1 MYKILA
7 NTIFLGK
14 DVFFL
19 PECHSTNDIAM
30 QCLRQGTLG
39 EGSIVITDFQTQGK
53 GQRGNTWETNPGE
66 NLTFSLVLRPK
77 FLEIGAQVFL
87 NMAIANAIRSCI
99 SKYIPQIQVKWPNDL
114 VVAHC
119 GKLGGILIENILS
132 GTSWDYAIVGIGI
145 NVNQRQF
152 GAPQATSMSLLTEK
166 QFALSDL
173 LQELI
178 HHIESAYLAL
188 KNGYMEEITQQYLDH
203 LYLYKELARYTVDQQ
218 EVEGKI
224 VGLSNSGDLY
234 LELLDGTLKS
244 FGIKEI
250 KFPNF

>member
-1 MYKILA
+1 
-7 NTIFLGK
+7 
-14 DVFFL
+14 
-19 PECHSTNDIAM
+19 
-30 QCLRQGTLG
+30 
-39 EGSIVITDFQTQGK
+39 
-53 GQRGNTWETNPGE
+53 
-66 NLTFSLVLRPK
+66 
-77 FLEIGAQVFL
+77 
-87 NMAIANAIRSCI
+87 MAIANAIRRCI

-114 VVAHC
+114 VLAHR

-132 GTSWDYAIVGIGI
+132 GTSWDFAVVGIGL
-145 NVNQRQF
+145 NVNQRKF
-152 GAPQATSMSLLTEK
+152 DAPQATSMSLLTQKE
-166 QFALSDL
+166 FALPNL

-178 HHIESAYLAL
+178 HHVESAYFAL
-188 KNGYMEEITQQYLDH
+188 KNGFKEEITQEYLDH

-250 KFPNF
+250 RFPNF

>member
-30 QCLRQGTLG
+30 QGLRQGNLK
-39 EGSIVITDFQTQGK
+39 EGSIVITDCQTQGK

-77 FLEIGAQVFL
+77 FLDITDQVFL
-87 NMAIANAIRSCI
+87 NMAIANAIRRCI

-114 VVAHC
+114 VLAHR

-132 GTSWDYAIVGIGI
+132 GTSWDFAVVGIGL
-145 NVNQRQF
+145 NVNQRKF
-152 GAPQATSMSLLTEK
+152 DAPQATSMSLLTQKE
-166 QFALSDL
+166 FALPNL

-178 HHIESAYLAL
+178 HHVESTYFAL
-188 KNGYMEEITQQYLDH
+188 KNGFKEEIAQEYLDH

-250 KFPNF
+250 TFPNF